1 MDDLLALMGSDNES
15 DDEEVAQILSRPS
28 SSTQQ
33 SSSRASNTT
42 TVTVGSSKQSIQK
55 NENSVQRNNTT
66 KSTLNNSS
74 SSGTVDPFTKIRI
87 VQRKTS
93 KVELVDILAPYQFH
107 TTAVLAAMNNSQ
119 LSALITHPSKNNEG
133 NSPSGRSDMATMG
146 IVFSNSGTRI
156 SKNGRGFCILT
167 LGDLHTGPTVSI
179 FLFGYAYSS
188 LTTKIQPGMVIAV
201 TNSSIMPSRQGGE
214 TRISLSVN
222 EAQQIVIVGKA
233 MDYALCAGED
243 IRKSKENTGNGK
255 VRCKKVVDLRCGRL
269 CQYHQ
274 RLQVQGPAAKK
285 SGPNKKNMTFIQ
297 SLKADRDMKK
307 QVMSNFH
314 SQRSNFSQPETSN
327 TLNIHMPGQGKVVA
341 AKLGTNQQRGGLGV
355 SNALAEALGPNL
367 TFGMNMKPQVSNNMQ
382 RAPKQM
388 KMSSSTSTS
397 LQRNIR
403 LSTSSSGVRNPYAP
417 KASVVVASRQV
428 PGSSSSRAT
437 IDNSGGRD
445 ILGEAFSKGRKSMK
459 HTPLTQVTKKSS
471 NVRKRNLVHM
481 EGMNGQV
488 QVPKPS
494 ALFNRTAAPNSSKSN
509 PYQSTAVTPSPQQ
522 KTNIL
527 ERQREAASKL
537 RLANAK
543 LKSSKV
549 SKMTA
554 SRSKAIASTAKT
566 SELDA
571 LLGVNPLTDE
581 MRTSILETKSKYSH
595 EADAE
600 SYAKSRQALTEL
612 EKQEAKYDKSQT
624 RKIGNGKEKPTS
636 SSAIIVCTYKCVTC
650 NKITSYKPS
659 ACIAANHKVKQ
670 KREIKSKK
678 SITEKRLNLKTRSAD
693 EGGMVLGQGLEWSEW
708 RS

>member
-15 DDEEVAQILSRPS
+15 DDEEVAQILNRPS
-28 SSTQQ
+28 SSPQQ
-33 SSSRASNTT
+33 TSSSATNT
-42 TVTVGSSKQSIQK
+42 SKQSIPRK
-55 NENSVQRNNTT
+55 ENSVQRSNTT

-107 TTAVLAAMNNSQ
+107 TTAMLAGMNNSQ

-167 LGDLHTGPTVSI
+167 IGDLHTGPTVSI
-179 FLFGYAYSS
+179 FLFGYAYST
-188 LTTKIQPGMVIAV
+188 LTTKIQAGMVIAV

-274 RLQVQGPAAKK
+274 RLQVHGPAAKK
-285 SGPNKKNMTFIQ
+285 SGQNKKNMTFIQ

-327 TLNIHMPGQGKVVA
+327 TLNIHMPGQGKVMA
-341 AKLGTNQQRGGLGV
+341 ANLGTNQQRGGLGV
-355 SNALAEALGPNL
+355 SNALAEALGPHL
-367 TFGMNMKPQVSNNMQ
+367 SFGMNMKPQISNNMQ
-382 RAPKQM
+382 RAPKHM
-388 KMSSSTSTS
+388 KLSSSTSTS
-397 LQRNIR
+397 LQRNVR
-403 LSTSSSGVRNPYAP
+403 PALSSSGVRNPYAP
-417 KASVVVASRQV
+417 KASVVIANRKV
-428 PGSSSSRAT
+428 PGTLSSGTT
-437 IDNSGGRD
+437 IDSSGGRD

-459 HTPLTQVTKKSS
+459 HTPLTQATKKSS

-494 ALFNRTAAPNSSKSN
+494 ALFNRTAAPNPYKSN

-522 KTNIL
+522 KSNIL

-537 RLANAK
+537 RLANAQ
-543 LKSSKV
+543 LKSSIL
-549 SKMTA
+549 TA
-554 SRSKAIASTAKT
+554 KRSKATASTSKT

-571 LLGVNPLTDE
+571 LLGVNPLSDE
-581 MRTSILETKSKYSH
+581 MRTSILETKSKYSQ

-612 EKQEAKYDKSQT
+612 EKQEAKHDKSQT
-624 RKIGNGKEKPTS
+624 RKNGNGKEKPTS

-650 NKITSYKPS
+650 NQISSYKPS